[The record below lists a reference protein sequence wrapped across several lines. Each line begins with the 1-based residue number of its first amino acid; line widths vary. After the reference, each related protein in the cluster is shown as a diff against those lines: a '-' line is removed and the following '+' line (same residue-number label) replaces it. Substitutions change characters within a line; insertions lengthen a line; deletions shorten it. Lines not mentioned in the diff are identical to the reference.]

1 MGEELYV
8 ATSAVDVTAIYK
20 ETERLD
26 FDPIIRALLTEY
38 GLASGTLD
46 KLFDPDLNGKRS
58 WMSGQHDIFRSQMH
72 PGSDHGDL
80 LESLFLGGIDQSLNW
95 DHLSGPMVLSEDG
108 DHSKSISLWKW
119 CGFVSV
125 QAATRAFFGEGFL
138 RVVPDFVEKYIQLE
152 DDYWHT
158 KSGSKLS
165 QSAAKIAFQKAQ
177 QHSWDAFKTWL
188 SLPQKERQDASWMV
202 RKIEQD
208 FEKLGIDDKT
218 QLSALFFAHSVVV
231 DMAHLLDTEKCPLL
245 NSLYDEV
252 LRTTN
257 DPMGIRV
264 VTKEVTIGGRVLKP
278 GRKLLMPYK
287 QMHYNAEVF
296 GSNVAEFDP
305 HRFTGEKGALSK
317 SNWFRPFGGANGHC
331 PGRFLARREV
341 YLFTALFLF
350 RFEVKTVGLE
360 GKQPKFPVMDTTTQ
374 TGGILRPFPREDVKL
389 EVRPAKV

>member
-1 MGEELYV
+1 MQRECQTNLLILKVRAKIHGRRYFGANRDIFSLTVMGEELYV

-58 WMSGQHDIFRSQMH
+58 WMSSQHDIFRSQMH
-72 PGSDHGDL
+72 PGSDHGDS

-95 DHLSGPMVLSEDG
+95 DRLSGPMVLSEDG
-108 DHSKSISLWKW
+108 GHSKSISLWKW

-138 RVVPDFVEKYIQLE
+138 RVVPDFVDKYIQLE

-202 RKIEQD
+202 RRIEQD

-218 QLSALFFAHSVVV
+218 QLSALFFAHSVV
-231 DMAHLLDTEKCPLL
+231 
-245 NSLYDEV
+245 
-252 LRTTN
+252 
-257 DPMGIRV
+257 
-264 VTKEVTIGGRVLKP
+264 
-278 GRKLLMPYK
+278 
-287 QMHYNAEVF
+287 
-296 GSNVAEFDP
+296 
-305 HRFTGEKGALSK
+305 
-317 SNWFRPFGGANGHC
+317 
-331 PGRFLARREV
+331 
-341 YLFTALFLF
+341 
-350 RFEVKTVGLE
+350 
-360 GKQPKFPVMDTTTQ
+360 
-374 TGGILRPFPREDVKL
+374 
-389 EVRPAKV
+389 